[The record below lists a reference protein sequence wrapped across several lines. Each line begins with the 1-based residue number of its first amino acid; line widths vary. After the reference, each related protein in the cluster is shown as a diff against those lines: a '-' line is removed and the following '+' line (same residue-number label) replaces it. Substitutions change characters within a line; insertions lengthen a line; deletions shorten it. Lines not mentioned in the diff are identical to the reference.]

1 MVEIEVAGFE
11 HTHHLNTF
19 RGFTMEG
26 NRGGLY
32 QLGDESLEGD
42 DVHQQVAAVD
52 EVGHAVEQGV
62 HAEETLNGE

>member
-1 MVEIEVAGFE
+1 MVEIEVSGFE
-11 HTHHLNTF
+11 HTHNLNTF
-19 RGFTMEG
+19 GGFTMEG

-42 DVHQQVAAVD
+42 DVHQQVAADD